1 MADGKADGNNA
12 DSSRF
17 GTSWDLSRKVP
28 AGFRKLG
35 DAKGR
40 PHISSERYAP
50 ADVSSELGLL
60 KHLAGT
66 WEGEGFNLI
75 ARPAF
80 NFGTDLF
87 LQLNRTRETLKFDPI
102 GSPIP
107 NRGFEQADITL
118 HGLTY
123 LQKIND
129 LSTGSA
135 LHIEPGIWV
144 RQPNTAAPAEIAP
157 AGAEIIARMGSI
169 PHGNA
174 ILAQGLAQRFTGP
187 PTLQVPGNP
196 FHGSNF
202 YSFNSTPI
210 GAPPTV
216 PATAPPVFSA
226 TGSSQA
232 GTAAVNGITVFD
244 EYNLSVPVSPV
255 NTRTSPVPP
264 GITQAIV
271 NDPIILLQDVVNS
284 QVNDGYTFEGTVL
297 NIATVQEIDFHLV
310 KDSPLAGP
318 TVATTVPEFNGGPEN
333 ILFLIDDRTTPPNG
347 NAQTAIIYATFWIER
362 VTHKKHG
369 HSFMQ
374 LQYAQMVTLNFPIR
388 SLLNNGAFVNLGWP
402 HITVATL
409 KKGFG

>member
-1 MADGKADGNNA
+1 MGAVTTPTPHPNSTPTNLITEKALSPSETLTMLDYA
-12 DSSRF
+12 FVTIS
-17 GTSWDLSRKVP
+17 DLFVP
-28 AGFRKLG
+28 AFR
-35 DAKGR
+35 
-40 PHISSERYAP
+40 
-50 ADVSSELGLL
+50 
-60 KHLAGT
+60 
-66 WEGEGFNLI
+66 N
-75 ARPAF
+75 
-80 NFGTDLF
+80 
-87 LQLNRTRETLKFDPI
+87 PI

-123 LQKIND
+123 LQRSND

-135 LHIEPGIWV
+135 LRIEPGIWV
-144 RQPNTAAPAEIAP
+144 RQPNTTAPGEIAP
-157 AGAEIIARMGSI
+157 AGAEIVARMGSI

-174 ILAQGLAQRFTGP
+174 IFAQGIAPRFTGP

-196 FHGSNF
+196 FHGSSF

-232 GTAAVNGITVFD
+232 GTAAVNGLTVFD
-244 EYNLSVPVSPV
+244 EYNLSVPESPV
-255 NTRTSPVPP
+255 NTRTSPAPP

-271 NDPIILLQDVVNS
+271 NDPIILLQDVVNN
-284 QVNDGYTFEGTVL
+284 QVKDGYTFEGTVL
-297 NIATVQEIDFHLV
+297 NIASVREIDFHLA
-310 KDSPLAGP
+310 KDSPLTGP
-318 TVATTVPEFNGGPEN
+318 TVATTVAEFNGGPEN
-333 ILFLIDDRTTPPNG
+333 TSFLINDRTPPPPNG
-347 NAQTAIIYATFWIER
+347 NAQTAVIYATFWIEK

-388 SLLNNGAFVNLGWP
+388 SLVNDGVFVKLGWP

-409 KKGFG
+409 RKGFG